1 MANHIPVLL
10 HESIDL
16 LDVRDGKTYLD
27 LTLGRAGHSSEILK
41 KIPHGLLIAFDQDEQ
56 AIVESKA
63 SLESIGKNFKIV
75 HRNFMD
81 LEEVLQEEGISGVD
95 GILADLG
102 VSSPQ
107 LDEAN
112 RGFSYKEDAPLDMR
126 MDQSQTLSAKVV
138 VNTYSL
144 NDLARVIND
153 YGEDKDAYRI
163 AKAIVKAREKK
174 PIETTFEL
182 VDVIKSVKSAK
193 ELAKKGHPAK
203 QTFQAIRIEVNHE
216 EEALEKLLEV
226 GPKLLNRGGRMAI
239 ITFMSL
245 DDRLVKKA
253 FRKLTTVEGSR
264 TGYELPGEVE
274 EADYID
280 LTKKPI
286 LPSEEELEANR
297 RATSS
302 KLRGIQR
309 K

>member
-1 MANHIPVLL
+1 MADHIPVLL

-16 LDVRDGKTYLD
+16 LDVQDGKTYLD

-63 SLESIGKNFKIV
+63 RLESIGKNFKIV

-81 LEEVLQEEGISGVD
+81 LEEVLKEEGISGVD

-107 LDEAN
+107 LDEAS

-126 MDQSQTLSAKVV
+126 MDQSQALSARVV

-144 NDLARVIND
+144 TDLARVISD

-182 VDVIKSVKSAK
+182 VAVIKSVKSAK

-253 FRKLTTVEGSR
+253 FRKLTTIEGSR
-264 TGYELPGEVE
+264 TGYEFPGEVE
-274 EADYID
+274 EAAYID

-286 LPSEEELEANR
+286 LPSEEELEHNR

>member
-63 SLESIGKNFKIV
+63 RLESIGKNFKIV

-107 LDEAN
+107 LDEAS

-226 GPKLLNRGGRMAI
+226 GPKLLNKGGRMAI

-286 LPSEEELEANR
+286 LPSEEELENNR